1 MSTNEVHPLDAALN
15 QINNTLLA
23 LSRVLAKVD
32 PIQLEAHLGAAVYAS
47 RQQGSGDNIV
57 LEIFQKSL
65 PGIPLPTVLSEE
77 EFAKKQREAGQ

>member
-1 MSTNEVHPLDAALN
+1 MSTNEIHPLDATLN
-15 QINNTLLA
+15 QMNNTLLA

-32 PIQLEAHLGAAVYAS
+32 PIELQAQLGAAVYAS
-47 RQQGSGDNIV
+47 RQQGSGDHIV
-57 LEIFQKSL
+57 LEVFQKAL